1 MDTTHDQTQITQQ
14 YHPHQQNQIST
25 KTMVFATV
33 GAITIGG
40 PLLAMMGFT
49 FLATMTFLVITSPL
63 LMIFSPL
70 LIGAMFVLVV
80 ALTGFALAGVMA
92 LAGLLA
98 LGWVFRLVKSGE
110 LQQSIGPVIGKLVES
125 GENIKENVKE
135 TGKEWGSNL
144 KQTTMQNTPDNRT
157 ANQA

>member
-1 MDTTHDQTQITQQ
+1 MDTRHDQTQQ
-14 YHPHQQNQIST
+14 YQSHQQNQIST

-40 PLLAMMGFT
+40 PLVAMMGFT
-49 FLATMTFLVITSPL
+49 FLATMTFFVITSPL
-63 LMIFSPL
+63 LIIFSPL
-70 LIGAMFVLVV
+70 LIGAGFVLIVV
-80 ALTGFALAGVMA
+80 LSGFALAGVMA
-92 LAGLLA
+92 LAGLFA

-110 LQQSIGPVIGKLVES
+110 LQQSIGALTGKLVES

-135 TGKEWGSNL
+135 TGKEWASNL
-144 KQTTMQNTPDNRT
+144 KQTTTSMQNTPDNRT